1 MLFSKVGHRLR
12 ASVVWVAIGMSC
24 QCAGVYAQ
32 ETPAH
37 HENPGSTAI
46 ADARDTLVR
55 DLPLDGGGYQ
65 RVLFYGP
72 KAGMRGIIVMFPGGA
87 DEIGIERDG
96 AIRSGDNFVVRTREL
111 WARRDYGVVIVDA
124 IDHRSMRGQRSTA
137 EYAAVTQTILG
148 FAHSLS
154 TVPVWVMGT
163 SQGSIAAMNAAAHA
177 GQSELAGVVL
187 TESVSVVGKS
197 RETVFDAHPQDVR
210 VPTLVVANRDDR
222 CRVAPPSMANE
233 IAHAMRDAPATVLF
247 EQGGVA
253 RSSNDCSSRSPHG
266 YWGIDEKVVDDIDQ
280 WMQRVSPAAADNP
293 AQRVRSD

>member
-1 MLFSKVGHRLR
+1 
-12 ASVVWVAIGMSC
+12 MSC
-24 QCAGVYAQ
+24 QCAGAYAQ
-32 ETPAH
+32 EPPAH
-37 HENPGSTAI
+37 DENPGSIAS

-111 WARRDYGVVIVDA
+111 WARRKYGVVIVDA

-154 TVPVWVMGT
+154 NVPVWVMGT
-163 SQGSIAAMNAAAHA
+163 SQGSIAAMNAASHA
-177 GQSELAGVVL
+177 GPGELAGVVL

-197 RETVFDAHPQDVR
+197 RETVFDAQPQDVR
-210 VPTLVVANRDDR
+210 APALIVANRDDR
-222 CRVAPPSMANE
+222 CWVAPPSMANE
-233 IAHAMRDAPATVLF
+233 IAHAMRNAQPTVLF

-253 RSSNDCSSRSPHG
+253 RSSNDCGSRSPHG
-266 YWGIDEKVVDDIDQ
+266 YWGIDEKVVNDIDR
-280 WMQRVSPAAADNP
+280 WMQDVSPTTAHSA
-293 AQRVRSD
+293 AQRPHAD